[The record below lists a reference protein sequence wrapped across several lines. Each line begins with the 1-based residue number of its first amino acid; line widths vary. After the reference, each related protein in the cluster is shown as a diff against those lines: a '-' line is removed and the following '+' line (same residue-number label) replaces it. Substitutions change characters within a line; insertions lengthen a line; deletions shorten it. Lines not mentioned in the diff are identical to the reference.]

1 MVGNAVSRFF
11 FGMFGI
17 MSYAFP
23 FVLFLVTAFLIS
35 NRNSGR
41 SGGSAYSGRVI
52 MKSLAGVL
60 FFVFLC
66 VFSHLVYMGE
76 DMTGLISLY
85 QECAGAR
92 AGGGLVGGV
101 IGYGL
106 VRAFGIWGTY
116 VIDFAILILCIVL
129 ITEKSLFKGISKGGK
144 KVYQSAREDSR
155 RRRESA
161 ARKREQ
167 ERERKVREEQEDISS
182 EEPVI
187 RRRDRKVSG
196 VSLDTGL
203 KPGKTGLLRTGWK
216 RWICPAWNMRARKPP
231 QNSRPE
237 SSGRIMRSRR
247 FICRSRRRQSSRRKL
262 PLYSPGNLPVQ
273 PEVKK
278 KSRKPKQTQA
288 QVDSGVSDI
297 SKTIEETSGKQTA
310 DYVFPDLRLLKKGD
324 PRKTGDSR
332 QHLQEM
338 SARLQRTLETFGVNA
353 RVNQRGL
360 WPSVTQYEFIRSG
373 GKVQQNCKPCR

>member
-1 MVGNAVSRFF
+1 
-11 FGMFGI
+11 
-17 MSYAFP
+17 
-23 FVLFLVTAFLIS
+23 
-35 NRNSGR
+35 
-41 SGGSAYSGRVI
+41 
-52 MKSLAGVL
+52 
-60 FFVFLC
+60 
-66 VFSHLVYMGE
+66 MGE

-116 VIDFAILILCIVL
+116 VIDFAILILCMVL

-203 KPGKTGLLRTGWK
+203 KPGKDRTASDRLEEVDMSGVK
-216 RWICPAWNMRARKPP
+216 YEGAEAATEQQAREFWENYEEP
-231 QNSRPE
+231 QIHMPE
-237 SSGRIMRSRR
+237 QEKEEQSEKAAAVQSGESA
-247 FICRSRRRQSSRRKL
+247 
-262 PLYSPGNLPVQ
+262 VQ

-353 RVNQRGL
+353 RVTNRGL
-360 WPSVTQYEFIRSG
+360 RGLP
-373 GKVQQNCKPCR
+373 